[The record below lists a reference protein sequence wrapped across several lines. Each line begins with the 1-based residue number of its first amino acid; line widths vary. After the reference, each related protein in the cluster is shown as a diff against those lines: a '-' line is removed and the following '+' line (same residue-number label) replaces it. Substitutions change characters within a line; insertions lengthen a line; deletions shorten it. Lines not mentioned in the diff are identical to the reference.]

1 MKIYKKIQMILV
13 VALSCVMCFCG
24 CGKEKQTVDFS
35 GIKSICELA
44 TLKCYYHNVAKT
56 EHDASGIFGKIL
68 KTGYKRYGLNMR
80 GLSNVGLI
88 LTK

>member
-13 VALSCVMCFCG
+13 VTLSCVMCFSG

-44 TLKCYYHNVAKT
+44 TLKCSVFAT
-56 EHDASGIFGKIL
+56 L
-68 KTGYKRYGLNMR
+68 
-80 GLSNVGLI
+80 
-88 LTK
+88 